1 MGGQH
6 MERSENDNI
15 CPPLFPARPHRPP
28 ASSPPLSFSFFPSG
42 AGQRAAGPTPRGFG
56 AGGISGPPVGRG
68 ARTLGGAGGG
78 GDSGREPGPSRGS
91 PQLRRA
97 SRPLPG
103 SPAGAGAGPL
113 PAGPRSTPPSPLPRC
128 VAGAGGRPARVGG
141 TSASVFPRRVRP
153 PGRGFPRGASPRP
166 APSSRLRTGADQGNP
181 TV

>member
-68 ARTLGGAGGG
+68 ARTRGRGGG
-78 GDSGREPGPSRGS
+78 GDSGRKPGPSSGS
-91 PQLRRA
+91 SHSTLNTEPYTQDPHSTLTFLLGIFLIYIFNAIPKVPHTHHPQ
-97 SRPLPG
+97 SPTHPLPLF
-103 SPAGAGAGPL
+103 GPGVSL
-113 PAGPRSTPPSPLPRC
+113 YWGI
-128 VAGAGGRPARVGG
+128 
-141 TSASVFPRRVRP
+141 
-153 PGRGFPRGASPRP
+153 
-166 APSSRLRTGADQGNP
+166 
-181 TV
+181 